1 MLRDSAPAV
10 HALLR
15 VTDRDALVFEARR
28 PHWAGAA
35 LRLAPW
41 VVVRR
46 AAPRVG
52 LWPVGVRGGARPL
65 RSAAW
70 LPHGA
75 IQECITPQMLAAKQ
89 VWRQHPSVTAT
100 PAIAVLDD
108 AAVILVAHGF
118 AGLWG
123 PGGSVGFE
131 LASGVRS
138 TTPGSDLDLV
148 LRADEPVTR
157 TDAARLQA
165 ELSRLPVRVDLL
177 LETPQG
183 AAVLAEYATSEELTL
198 LRSARGPRLVCDPW
212 SAHGAPVGT

>member
-15 VTDRDALVFEARR
+15 VTDLDALVFEARR
-28 PHWAGAA
+28 PHWARAA

-46 AAPRVG
+46 AAPQAG
-52 LWPVGVRGGARPL
+52 LWPVGVRGVARPQ

-75 IQECITPQMLAAKQ
+75 IQECITPQMLAAIQ
-89 VWRQHPSVTAT
+89 VWRQHPSATAT
-100 PAIAVLDD
+100 PAVAVLDE
-108 AAVILVAHGF
+108 AAVILVAHGY

-148 LRADEPVTR
+148 LRADEPMTR
-157 TDAARLQA
+157 TDATRLHA
-165 ELSRLPVRVDLL
+165 ELSKLPVRVDLL
-177 LETPQG
+177 LETPHG
-183 AAVLAEYATSEELTL
+183 AAVLAEYATSEEVTL
-198 LRSARGPRLVCDPW
+198 LRSARGPRLVRDPW
-212 SAHGAPVGT
+212 SADGGTVGT

>member
-15 VTDRDALVFEARR
+15 VTDLDALVFEARR
-28 PHWAGAA
+28 PHWARAA

-52 LWPVGVRGGARPL
+52 LWSVGVRGGARPQ

-75 IQECITPQMLAAKQ
+75 VQECITPQMLAAKRF
-89 VWRQHPSVTAT
+89 WRQHPSATAA
-100 PAIAVLDD
+100 PAVAVLDEV
-108 AAVILVAHGF
+108 AVILVAHGF

-138 TTPGSDLDLV
+138 TTLGSDLDLV
-148 LRADEPVTR
+148 LNADEPMTR
-157 TDAARLQA
+157 TDAARLHA
-165 ELSRLPVRVDLL
+165 ELSKLPVRIDLL
-177 LETPQG
+177 LETPHG
-183 AAVLAEYATSEELTL
+183 AAALAEYATSAEVTL
-198 LRSARGPRLVCDPW
+198 LRSVRGPRLVRDPW
-212 SAHGAPVGT
+212 SADGATAGA